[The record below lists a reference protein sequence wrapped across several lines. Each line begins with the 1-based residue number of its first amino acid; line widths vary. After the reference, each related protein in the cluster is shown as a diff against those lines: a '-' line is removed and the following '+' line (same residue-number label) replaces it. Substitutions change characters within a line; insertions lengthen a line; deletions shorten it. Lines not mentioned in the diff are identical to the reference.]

1 MKGKNNAAALAK
13 NIWHK
18 YNFILIFLAIL
29 VVFLVINMGATT
41 MTTLMNIPRH
51 STVIGIIALGMGL
64 IILTGDIDLSVGSQ
78 LALVGGLTV
87 MVFNSTNSILLS
99 LLFAIL
105 MGVVLGLINGLLVG
119 AVKMPAFIV
128 TLATMLMYRS
138 IAQTVMNS
146 NNWTIYQLDA
156 GLSQWQ
162 PLWVIGNQSVA
173 QIPILVIILAVVVAA
188 RLVAERQRHRRSETV
203 GKAGEHVRADAHRL
217 VPHPA
222 GQIRDPA
229 FEGKQRRTFL
239 HGDVAAVPYRH
250 GNGYVRIVIRTDDDL
265 PPAEIVYGAHIRVE
279 VIVWRLPH
287 HHAQDARIQDDL
299 PVDGHAAEVGLPSER
314 HAHQIRHRTRPH
326 PLRDRERADDSGV
339 RDHQSHLYRDGTHD
353 WGLQHLLISVGTH
366 AVP

>member
-87 MVFNSTNSILLS
+87 MVFNSTNSIILS

-173 QIPILVIILAVVVAA
+173 QIPILVIILAVVVAVMTYLSTSTKFGKRVYA
-188 RLVAERQRHRRSETV
+188 LGSNERAAQLSGINVSLTRVMVFVIAGVLMVIASFLYVANV
-203 GKAGEHVRADAHRL
+203 GSV
-217 VPHPA
+217 
-222 GQIRDPA
+222 DPA
-229 FEGKQRRTFL
+229 TSGKNYELYAIAGVVIGGISMSGGKGRILGVVFGSMSFTIIDKIITAL
-239 HGDVAAVPYRH
+239 GLNPLINDTIKGAILLLAIAV
-250 GNGYVRIVIRTDDDL
+250 
-265 PPAEIVYGAHIRVE
+265 
-279 VIVWRLPH
+279 
-287 HHAQDARIQDDL
+287 QML
-299 PVDGHAAEVGLPSER
+299 PVITQKLKKAKVT
-314 HAHQIRHRTRPH
+314 Q
-326 PLRDRERADDSGV
+326 
-339 RDHQSHLYRDGTHD
+339 
-353 WGLQHLLISVGTH
+353 
-366 AVP
+366 